1 MLRTSFIRT
10 SSLTF
15 SAMVLLVKKHDGSW
29 RFYVDYCAL
38 NSVTMKDKFPIP
50 IMEELLDE
58 LHGRTF
64 FTKMD
69 LRSGYHQVQMAA
81 DDISKTTFR
90 TQEGLFDFLM
100 MPFGLTNAPATFQ
113 AMMNNILR
121 PFLRWFVFI
130 FFDDILIFSSSWA
143 EHLQHVHLVLSKL

>member
-1 MLRTSFIRT
+1 
-10 SSLTF
+10 
-15 SAMVLLVKKHDGSW
+15 
-29 RFYVDYCAL
+29 VDYRAL

-58 LHGRTF
+58 LHDMTF

-81 DDISKTTFR
+81 DDINKTTFH

-121 PFLRWFVFI
+121 PFLRWFVFV
-130 FFDDILIFSSSWA
+130 FFDNILIFSSLWA